1 MYINIGIH
9 LHINYFNILLFLFF
23 IQYIAINVY
32 FSLKVKPE
40 VGLNCEKYDVAAI
53 EYCVPGKCASLFY
66 FKVLSRR
73 HLTEICWLREC
84 GIKEMQGGT
93 NLRVDV

>member
-1 MYINIGIH
+1 MYINIGIN
-9 LHINYFNILLFLFF
+9 LHIIYFEYFVVPFF
-23 IQYIAINVY
+23 SYIAINVY

-40 VGLNCEKYDVAAI
+40 VGLNCENYDVAAI